1 MAISYSFLLILTSG
15 SVWMVRGQSLFEMWW
30 LFSSLMRYPK
40 EIYTGKWASPMG
52 WFFTF
57 IIPVLLIVN
66 VPSEAMVKVLD
77 PWLVT
82 LMVIATVVLLLASRR
97 FFRYALRLYRS
108 ASS

>member
-1 MAISYSFLLILTSG
+1 MGIPSLVRKVFLVDLLKGLKVTFKY
-15 SVWMVRGQSLFEMWW
+15 QN
-30 LFSSLMRYPK
+30 PK

-82 LMVIATVVLLLASRR
+82 LMVIATVVLLLASRW
-97 FFRYALRLYRS
+97 FFRYALRRYRS